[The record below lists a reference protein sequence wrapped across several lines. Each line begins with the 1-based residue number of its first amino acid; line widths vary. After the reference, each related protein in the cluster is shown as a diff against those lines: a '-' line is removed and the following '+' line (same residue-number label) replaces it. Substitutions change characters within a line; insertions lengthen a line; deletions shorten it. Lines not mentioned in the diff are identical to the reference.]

1 MKKIPLLAIAFTILA
16 ASCMQPIYVLFPDY
30 SDSSSDLGDVCIP
43 VFCGAPAS
51 AAGRSVS
58 SRGIINMTP
67 SGTVF
72 DNVFQAN
79 AVMGSIPI
87 MVSLDLVED
96 ADESVLET
104 VPDSFKV
111 YGYPIKFDAE
121 NSRVNNDGV
130 YMKYYIMSEQPGND
144 DFAIGYID
152 YYYSTKEKC
161 FSYRQVVTLN
171 IDAFGK
177 GSAEPDGNPDLNEV
191 LVMEFIDVPVSIDR
205 DGNVSYAYGQ
215 FDNQGRVRKD
225 GTIDFISFGVA
236 TNDQAMPFLISRQY
250 PSARSNGEIYASTC
264 ISFYGETTGKL
275 SYNEAGVENLLKKY
289 AGDDLK
295 FSYDEANK
303 LGMDFADELIE
314 IVYKKYR
321 RHDTYHSYG
330 AYKNSDNLRD
340 LNYTMSTFDNS
351 NLNNKV
357 SVNNTPCLFNYIN
370 GDVAST
376 TPVYN
381 GDPNFNKI
389 KNEDDFKKS
398 GYGDF
403 GITWEGEDT
412 AETIRAKIIRK
423 QLIESGLNDESFIE
437 CYIMG
442 SGHAGENNA
451 WSSYEIT
458 AHTDSEEYKE
468 KLGIKE

>member
-171 IDAFGK
+171 IDAFGNN
-177 GSAEPDGNPDLNEV
+177 SAEPDGNPDLNEV
-191 LVMEFIDVPVSIDR
+191 IVMEFIDVPVSIDR

-215 FDNQGRVRKD
+215 LDNQGRVRKD

-236 TNDQAMPFLISRQY
+236 TNDPAMPFLISRQY

-295 FSYDEANK
+295 FSYEEANK

-340 LNYTMSTFDNS
+340 LNYTMSTFDKS
-351 NLNNKV
+351 NLDGHP
-357 SVNNTPCLFNYIN
+357 SVNNTPCLFNYVN

-376 TPVYN
+376 TPVNY
-381 GDPNFNKI
+381 GDPNFNNITDKAGF
-389 KNEDDFKKS
+389 ERS

-403 GITWEGEDT
+403 GITWEGEDQQ
-412 AETIRAKIIRK
+412 K
-423 QLIESGLNDESFIE
+423 Q
-437 CYIMG
+437 
-442 SGHAGENNA
+442 
-451 WSSYEIT
+451 
-458 AHTDSEEYKE
+458 
-468 KLGIKE
+468 